1 MLGNEQLIHHLIA
14 AGVLRTQSLI
24 DAFKKCD
31 RIFFVPQEYFSYAY
45 EDRPLPI
52 GKAQT
57 ISQPYTVA
65 IMLELLAPQIGN
77 RVLDIGSGS
86 GWTTALLATAVGAS
100 GSVEGI
106 EIVHSLVEYGNN
118 NLAKADIP
126 NASIKLGDA
135 TSLGKP
141 GEVYDRIL
149 VSASATEMPLQL
161 FDQLKPGGI
170 LVIPIQNSIWRF
182 IKQENGSIDSY
193 ELPGFVF
200 VPLILS

>member
-86 GWTTALLATAVGAS
+86 GWTTALLAKAVGAS